1 MSTTIDPEVLQQL
14 VAQAVQQLKNN
25 ATAAANT
32 AAVSTTQPDEYGV
45 FGSMDAAI
53 NASAKAQH
61 TLLFQTPSQRQ
72 EWVDVIRKTCLKKEN
87 MEMMSRLAVE
97 ETEIGRYEDK
107 IIKNTAAAKST
118 PGIEDLTTDARTGEH
133 GLVLFEYCPFGVIGA
148 ITPTTNPTETIINN
162 SICMISGGNTVV
174 FSPHPRAK
182 KTSVF
187 LVQLLNKALY
197 EAGAPLN
204 MITMVCEPSIDATN
218 EMIASP
224 KVKMVVATGGPGI
237 VKKVLSS
244 GKKAIG
250 AGPGNPPVVVDETAN
265 IEQAAQDIVAG
276 SSFDNNVP
284 CIAEKEV
291 FAVDSIFD
299 YLVINMKGAGA
310 YEIKDKDTIEK
321 LWKLVANDKGDGPK
335 VEFVGKSAQY
345 ILHQIGI
352 EVEDKKRLIIME
364 TDKDHPFVQTEMLM
378 PILPLVRCD
387 NVDQAIEWAY
397 EAEHGNR
404 HSAMMHSTNIAKLS
418 KMAKLMET
426 TIFVKNGPSFAGL
439 GIGGQGYPT
448 FTIAGPTGEGLT
460 SPRSFCRRRECVMKD
475 MFNIR

>member
-1 MSTTIDPEVLQQL
+1 MSTTIDPVVLQQL
-14 VAQAVQQLKNN
+14 VAQAVRQLQKEG
-25 ATAAANT
+25 TQAAAPAVP
-32 AAVSTTQPDEYGV
+32 AARDEYGV
-45 FGSMDAAI
+45 FTTMADAI
-53 NASAKAQH
+53 DASAAAQH
-61 TLLFQTPSQRQ
+61 TLLFQSPSQRQ
-72 EWVDVIRKTCLKKEN
+72 QWIDVIRQTCLDKNN
-87 MEMMSRLAVE
+87 MQMMSRMAVE

-107 IIKNTAAAKST
+107 VIKNTAAARYT
-118 PGIEDLTTDARTGEH
+118 PGIEDLKTDARTGEH

-162 SICMISGGNTVV
+162 SICMIAGGNTVV

-182 KTSVF
+182 KTSIF

-204 MITMVCEPSIDATN
+204 LITMVREPSIEATD
-218 EMIASP
+218 EMISNP
-224 KVKMVVATGGPGI
+224 KVRLVVATGGPGI

-265 IEQAAQDIVAG
+265 IEKAAKDIVDG

-299 YLVINMKGAGA
+299 YLRINMKGAGA
-310 YEIKDKDTIEK
+310 YEITDTDTIER
-321 LWKLVANDKGDGPK
+321 LWKLVANEKGTGPK
-335 VEFVGKSAQY
+335 VEFVGKSAKY
-345 ILHQIGI
+345 ILHQLGI
-352 EVEDKKRLIIME
+352 EVEDTKKLIIME
-364 TDKDHPFVQTEMLM
+364 VDKDHPFVQTEMLM

-404 HSAMMHSTNIAKLS
+404 HSAMMHSTNVAKLS

-426 TIFVKNGPSFAGL
+426 TIFVKNGPSYAGL

-460 SPRSFCRRRECVMKD
+460 SPKSFCRLRECVLKD

>member
-1 MSTTIDPEVLQQL
+1 MSTTIDPAVLQQL
-14 VAQAVQQLKNN
+14 VAQAVQQLKNQG
-25 ATAAANT
+25 AAAPC
-32 AAVSTTQPDEYGV
+32 AAVAPAVPDEYGV
-45 FGSMDAAI
+45 FSTMKDAI
-53 NASAKAQH
+53 DASAKAQH
-61 TLLFQTPSQRQ
+61 TLLFQNPTQRKQ
-72 EWVDVIRKTCLKKEN
+72 WVDVIRQTCLKKEN

-107 IIKNTAAAKST
+107 IIKNTAAAQGT
-118 PGIEDLTTDARTGEH
+118 PGIEDLVTDARTGEH

-204 MITMVCEPSIDATN
+204 MITMVREPSIEATN
-218 EMIASP
+218 EMIDSP
-224 KVKMVVATGGPGI
+224 KVRMVVATGGPGI

-265 IEQAAQDIVAG
+265 IEQAAKDIVAG

-299 YLVINMKGAGA
+299 YLLINMKGAGA
-310 YEIKDKDTIEK
+310 YEIKDKETIEK
-321 LWKLVANDKGDGPK
+321 LWKLVANEKGDGPK
-335 VEFVGKSAQY
+335 VGFVGKSAQY

-352 EVEDKKRLIIME
+352 EVDDSKRLIIME

-378 PILPLVRCD
+378 PILPVVRCD

-404 HSAMMHSTNIAKLS
+404 HSAMMHSTNVAKLS

-460 SPRSFCRRRECVMKD
+460 SPKSFCRRRECVMKD